1 MPLTLDDL
9 NRATLARQLL
19 LARERLPVPEA
30 VRRIAAVQAQEP
42 ASPYLALWNR
52 VDGFDPAAL
61 DAAFADGTVV
71 RATLMRITFHAVH
84 ADDWAPFHRAVT
96 DPLRR
101 SRLGDR
107 RFLPAGLTIPEANE
121 LRDVLAA
128 FAAEPRTQEEVVA
141 FLTDRLD
148 DPERAKAA
156 WWALRT
162 FAPLRYVPTGSPWS
176 YDPRRRTLH
185 ALASTAADAMPPG
198 DDPAVVHL
206 LRRYLEAFGPASEAD
221 FGQFTMLRRTFS
233 GPAIAAL
240 RGDLVELEGP
250 DGARLLDLPDA
261 PRPPAGTPAPP
272 RLLGMWDDVLLAH
285 RDRTRLVPPGYAAHV
300 LRRNGDALP
309 TLLVDGRVAGAWRTT
324 PDGIEATAFHDLP
337 EETWEGLDAEA
348 RSLRALLADRQPLVY
363 ARYDHWWPTLPA
375 AQVRT
380 LGR

>member
-19 LARERLPVPEA
+19 LAREPVTVPEA
-30 VRRIAAVQAQEP
+30 VRRVGALQAQEP
-42 ASPYLALWNR
+42 ASPYVALWNR

-61 DAAFADGTVV
+61 DAAFTGGTVV

-107 RFLPAGLTIPEANE
+107 RFLPAGLTIPEANA
-121 LRDVLAA
+121 LRDTLLEYAV
-128 FAAEPRTQEEVVA
+128 EPRTQDEIVA
-141 FLTDRLD
+141 FLTDRLGD
-148 DPERAKAA
+148 ADRAKAA

-162 FAPLRYVPTGSPWS
+162 FAPLRYVPTGPPWS

-185 ALASTAADAMPPG
+185 ALAPTAADAMPPG

-206 LRRYLEAFGPASEAD
+206 LRRYLATFGPASEAD
-221 FGQFTMLRRTFS
+221 FGQFTMLRRPFT
-233 GPAIAAL
+233 GPALAAL
-240 RGDLVELEGP
+240 RDELVELEGR
-250 DGARLLDLPDA
+250 GGTLLFDLPDA
-261 PRPPAGTPAPP
+261 PRPPGTTPAPP

-285 RDRTRLVPPGYAAHV
+285 RDRTRVLPAEYAAHV
-300 LRRNGDALP
+300 LRRNGDALA
-309 TLLVDGRVAGAWRTT
+309 TLLVDGRVAGVWRTT
-324 PDGIEATAFHDLP
+324 EDGIEVTAFHPLP
-337 EETWEGLDAEA
+337 DDVWVALDVEA
-348 RSLRALLADRQPLVY
+348 RSLRALLAGRQPLVY
-363 ARYDHWWPTLPA
+363 GRYEHWWSTLPA
-375 AQVRT
+375 AQVRV